1 MAAAPAPAP
10 RQVHPVVQYA
20 MTFLTA
26 VATTAA
32 ISMASTVSE
41 IPTLKQQIVSLTKE
55 QDTLRGKIDTIN
67 ETRFTG
73 GDAERMERRLNDRID
88 RLEGR
93 N

>member
-1 MAAAPAPAP
+1 MPVENGRLQSPSMSIFLTVAATLAAA
-10 RQVHPVVQYA
+10 
-20 MTFLTA
+20 
-26 VATTAA
+26 ATVWT
-32 ISMASTVSE
+32 ASTVNE
-41 IPTLKQQIVSLTKE
+41 IPTHAEKISTLEREVIL
-55 QDTLRGKIDTIN
+55 LRGKIDTIN